1 MQKNV
6 GQIQQSLINHMKKQK
21 MSKEISRDD
30 LRETLKEVEEII
42 AMFIGKS
49 VNKLTK
55 IKNDK

>member
-1 MQKNV
+1 MN
-6 GQIQQSLINHMKKQK
+6 
-21 MSKEISRDD
+21 KEISIND

>member
-42 AMFIGKS
+42 AAFIGTS
-49 VNKLTK
+49 VKNLEK
-55 IKNDK
+55 IKDDE